1 MGEGPGRAR
10 PLKYRVVISPT
21 ALKMLRGV
29 SDRRIRRQLAD
40 RINALAADPEKQ
52 GKPLVG
58 ELGGYRSVYASGRRY
73 RIIYR
78 VDGDEIVVL
87 VIALERRREG
97 DRMDIYALA
106 QRLLRLRLI
115 EPE

>member
-21 ALKMLRGV
+21 ALKMLRGI

-40 RINALAADPEKQ
+40 RISALTVDPEKQ
-52 GKPLVG
+52 GRPLVG
-58 ELGGYRSVYASGRRY
+58 ELAGYRSVGTAGRRY
-73 RIIYR
+73 RVIYR
-78 VDGDEIVVL
+78 VDRDEIVVL
-87 VIALERRREG
+87 VMALGRRREG
-97 DRMDIYALA
+97 DRRDIYALA